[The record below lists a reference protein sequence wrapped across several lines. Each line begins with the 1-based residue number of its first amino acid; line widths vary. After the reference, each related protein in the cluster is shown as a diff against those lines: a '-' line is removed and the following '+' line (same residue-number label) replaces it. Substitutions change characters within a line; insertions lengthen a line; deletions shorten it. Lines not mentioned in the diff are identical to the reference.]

1 MSDYFIISY
10 KIGKILISLRGT
22 TSHSENQDL
31 NSFWDENILFIYL
44 LLLLLFFLNRKATN
58 SPCKSLSCFQI
69 VAEVLKKTS
78 PNIRKRLQLFLMENP
93 HPVPH
98 QSAENANEDSK
109 NDISPI
115 FLLHQQSLINSF
127 HYSIH
132 KSQNSSSNSIKNL
145 SCKSQSD
152 ENFDSKTS
160 TGLPKSL
167 SESSVKLYKS
177 SCKRSRSEIEED
189 RYEAIENIIMS
200 CLQSWQENKNIKSE
214 ISNYDEV
221 KSKASALLSSIKD
234 TKESCTPN
242 KKMHLSSEGLTWN

>member
-1 MSDYFIISY
+1 MIFFFFFFIIF
-10 KIGKILISLRGT
+10 
-22 TSHSENQDL
+22 
-31 NSFWDENILFIYL
+31 SFIFIFS
-44 LLLLLFFLNRKATN
+44 FFLNRKIDATN
-58 SPCKSLSCFQI
+58 SPCKSLSYLQI

-109 NDISPI
+109 NDVSPI

-127 HYSIH
+127 HYSIQ
-132 KSQNSSSNSIKNL
+132 KSQNSSSNSIKSL

-160 TGLPKSL
+160 TILPKSL

-177 SCKRSRSEIEED
+177 SCKRSLEVEED
-189 RYEAIENIIMS
+189 GFEAIENIIMS
-200 CLQSWQENKNIKSE
+200 CLQSWQQNKNIKSE

-242 KKMHLSSEGLTWN
+242 KKMHLSSEGLT